1 VFKPSALHLAVVLC
15 LAATPSFAQ
24 DDFGPVLSPS
34 TSLSGHSLG
43 VVEYSDKVKLGIL
56 NMAQDHPEVLAVQ
69 ATLAAGG
76 FDAAAAKRARFPRF
90 SLATASGRSSTFISP
105 GTTSSQRFTALTASA
120 RVSLLDAGGISAR
133 IRAAAANTGSQEE
146 ALRSTTQKVVLD
158 GITAYLQVQRYDLKK
173 RIAAK
178 STQVLDELTR
188 AEQRKV
194 DLGAA
199 GQGDARLA
207 ASRRAGAAAKRQEF
221 DALLSDAMAKFET
234 YFKFVP
240 NSAVLP
246 TLAVPKEWAIRSLP
260 EAIEIAEANSAELG
274 EARGRIAR
282 AQALVDSEKSA
293 RFPTLDAVVSRTR
306 DNRDLTT
313 EPTRAALELNYNL
326 GNGFDVQARV
336 NKALVDVGAQEAKL
350 EAARANL
357 VEVTSGSWAR
367 TVSGAERVKQ
377 LADAVTESNSAYQS
391 KRRLLGFGRETLP
404 NVLDAQL
411 EHFNLLLDLAD
422 AIFDLR
428 IAEFRLAR
436 SAGRLL
442 IDGNTDNGWLHSVVA
457 SSDQADLFAESL
469 RESVCRTDNSNCNTP
484 PPVMLEQRSPALK
497 RAPALDAGSV
507 PRFDGAAPSN

>member
-1 VFKPSALHLAVVLC
+1 
-15 LAATPSFAQ
+15 
-24 DDFGPVLSPS
+24 
-34 TSLSGHSLG
+34 
-43 VVEYSDKVKLGIL
+43 
-56 NMAQDHPEVLAVQ
+56 M
-69 ATLAAGG
+69 
-76 FDAAAAKRARFPRF
+76 
-90 SLATASGRSSTFISP
+90 
-105 GTTSSQRFTALTASA
+105 
-120 RVSLLDAGGISAR
+120 
-133 IRAAAANTGSQEE
+133 
-146 ALRSTTQKVVLD
+146 LD